1 MGSDAARD
9 SLTLA
14 MIKTLIKL
22 AIVAL
27 IANAIWRVGSA
38 YISFYRFKDAV
49 DEMALHSK
57 GKTVEE
63 MKDKVLDLA
72 ASYEEPLN
80 ADALSV
86 RHEVPHLLIDGSY
99 KKPVLLAPGFEYAW
113 PFTLH
118 VDEMVITPVK
128 LSDLNNP

>member
-1 MGSDAARD
+1 
-9 SLTLA
+9 
-14 MIKTLIKL
+14 MIKTVIKL

-38 YISFYRFKDAV
+38 YVSFYRFKDAV

-72 ASYEEPLN
+72 ATYEEPLE
-80 ADALSV
+80 ADAVSV
-86 RHEVPHLLIDGSY
+86 RRDEPHLIIEGSY
-99 KKPVLLAPGFEYAW
+99 KKRLLLAPGFEYAW

-118 VDEMVITPVK
+118 VDEMVLTPVK
-128 LSDLNNP
+128 LGDLNSP